1 MVPVPLPV
9 VIFPAGPYRP
19 AKECMLASFVD
30 VQRCADSSAIMP
42 PTLQPV
48 APSQAGELLDAIR
61 RYYAEDQLAFDD
73 TLVRPAVTRLLAEP
87 AVGRAFFLVDG
98 AGARVGYVVFTFGF
112 DHEAGGPLATV
123 TDLFVAPAHRR
134 HGYARAALAFVA
146 ETCRA
151 LGVRGLELQV
161 ETHNAAG
168 QALYR
173 SFGFYAQTRIAMFL
187 PLK

>member
-1 MVPVPLPV
+1 MPTPAFHPV
-9 VIFPAGPYRP
+9 VPG
-19 AKECMLASFVD
+19 
-30 VQRCADSSAIMP
+30 QAD
-42 PTLQPV
+42 
-48 APSQAGELLDAIR
+48 ELVEAVR
-61 RYYAEDQLAFDD
+61 RYYAEDEIHFDEA
-73 TLVRPAVTRLLAEP
+73 LVRPAIMRLLSEP
-87 AVGRAFFLVDG
+87 EVGRAFFLVDET
-98 AGARVGYVVFTFGF
+98 GARAGYVVFTFGF

-123 TDLFVAPAHRR
+123 TDLFIEPAHRR
-134 HGYARAALAFVA
+134 RGYGRAALKFVA
-146 ETCRA
+146 RTCLG